1 VSEST
6 ALTTRSEAGSTP
18 AKRPRVT
25 RSAAL
30 ILKDNPNRDLAEAAI
45 AGQTTY
51 VLHHNIP
58 FGDALSCITA
68 GKGHG
73 KEWRDV
79 LLATADSYLT
89 EIFDGM
95 TPAGRA
101 LDPLEEMLIA
111 QCVLLHARFIEISRT
126 AAVQPNPKWFAT
138 MNEACDRVANQF
150 RRAMQTLSDYR
161 NPRTTMF
168 VKGQANVAG
177 QQVVQNTQNNNPNSI
192 SENQESRNEL
202 ETVHE
207 AKALPALGGRKGIAG
222 GSSPG
227 NGSALPPV
235 GVEHRPANG
244 RGKGEIRAEQQKAR
258 GVQSRNGSKQKGR
271 SGVDRKHGGS
281 TPRA

>member
-6 ALTTRSEAGSTP
+6 ALTTRSDAGATP
-18 AKRPRVT
+18 PTRRRVT

-45 AGQTTY
+45 SGHSTY
-51 VLHHNIP
+51 VLHHDMP
-58 FGDALSCITA
+58 FGEALSSITA
-68 GKGHG
+68 GKGYS
-73 KEWRDV
+73 KEWREV

-95 TPAGRA
+95 TPAGRT
-101 LDPLEEMLIA
+101 LDPLEEMLVT

-192 SENQESRNEL
+192 SENQESGNEL

-207 AKALPALGGRKGIAG
+207 SKALPVVAGGQEIAG
-222 GSSPG
+222 GSGQG
-227 NGSALPPV
+227 NGSEVPSV

-244 RGKGEIRAEQQKAR
+244 RGKGRVRAQQSKAR
-258 GVQSRNGSKQKGR
+258 SVQPRSRRNAKSGSGA
-271 SGVDRKHGGS
+271 DRTTDSS
-281 TPRA
+281 TPGV